1 MIYIQIATWTA
12 FAILAVFYLYI
23 FVLHVL
29 LILNSSI
36 LQVHLAINR
45 LGLSTI
51 SPFNPKERVALIIL
65 DLDMYDRIS
74 YIFIYIGNGE
84 IGID

>member
-1 MIYIQIATWTA
+1 MSGN
-12 FAILAVFYLYI
+12 FAIKGGGVGPLMANAILNFHFDFLNPS
-23 FVLHVL
+23 
-29 LILNSSI
+29 LILNLSI

-65 DLDMYDRIS
+65 DLDMYESI
-74 YIFIYIGNGE
+74 
-84 IGID
+84 

>member
-1 MIYIQIATWTA
+1 MAN
-12 FAILAVFYLYI
+12 AILNFHFDFLNPS
-23 FVLHVL
+23 
-29 LILNSSI
+29 LILNLSI

-65 DLDMYDRIS
+65 DLDMYESI
-74 YIFIYIGNGE
+74 
-84 IGID
+84 

>member
-1 MIYIQIATWTA
+1 MSLYKDQNINERFALFTWSS
-12 FAILAVFYLYI
+12 
-23 FVLHVL
+23 
-29 LILNSSI
+29 SSI

-65 DLDMYDRIS
+65 DLDMYESIS
-74 YIFIYIGNGE
+74 
-84 IGID
+84 